1 MIWWIVLGVVIAAL
15 LVLTVVLLR
24 LLGGVRELNHVQ
36 RALQRRAGEARTLE
50 QSLDQLRER
59 AEALQGPLV
68 AAQERAALAQAR
80 RGNRE

>member
-15 LVLTVVLLR
+15 LVLTLVLLR
-24 LLGGVRELNHVQ
+24 LLGGVRELHHVQ
-36 RALQRRAGEARTLE
+36 RALQRRVADARTLE
-50 QSLDQLRER
+50 ESLDQRRQR
-59 AEALQGPLV
+59 AEALQEPLV